1 MKRYIKYII
10 SIFSLSCIASCSIN
24 DEIANPNDGGHM
36 SLRLVSS
43 TMTRAEGDNDNSRNE
58 DKLVSADLYFY
69 ASDGQDSTKNA
80 KWHTK
85 INIEGE
91 VNEKHEITN
100 LTLPSNIMQSV
111 FGNGDS
117 GYLYVIANYP
127 STATALP
134 TYTSGSTEIAN
145 SSIKELA
152 MYEATAQWGPSNAS
166 DKTDDCVQD
175 SFLMA
180 GASAI
185 TKSASNVEGTIYLT
199 RAAAKIEL
207 TITGFNGLPEGG
219 VEDGE
224 GNHWLPDFI
233 THNTDGQEVISIGAF
248 VKLQNAVAN
257 SYVGAPMAAESY
269 EYDETTAAEGF
280 YGYSTRADDGSYSQ
294 LIPFYSYS
302 SDWSATGGAN
312 RASLLLVVPWKKV
325 GTNEGQNCYYEI
337 PIGARD
343 NNLIERNKHYK
354 IGVNVGTLGSFAP
367 STNVKI
373 TPAYITVVDWSTGQ
387 IDVNIAEAKYLVVD
401 QTEIEIFNQNEYSIG
416 YASSHPDKTTVKILS
431 VTRDDMSSEVVG
443 TTTFYSGDGVTSID
457 AGVWDDDEKYK
468 LLKGFNVALQNNMIV
483 FTHDLVNEDEN
494 SSVNAD
500 SYPTSGDFRN
510 VDDYDFAPYYIT
522 LEVSMEVDDNT
533 TFSEQITIIQYP
545 QLYAK
550 ASQNSDYGNGGGYND
565 DHNLMVNAYYC
576 KENTQEYEYKVNTNQ
591 QTFGT
596 APGLWTSGTGT
607 NRNPNMYVVTA
618 TAFSSDSPYF
628 IGDPRQL
635 ENDTDLINATWNH
648 DNNRNTAQ
656 VSIWVNTVDING
668 KTRRLQYYYPTN
680 QERVGNDANNPA
692 SYVTGYMVA
701 PKFRVASSYSVTH
714 NTNSKDLA
722 EKRCASYQE
731 DGYPAGRWR
740 LPTYAEAAFMVK
752 LSNEQKIPPLFNAGT
767 NYWCAHGAF
776 IPASDGT
783 VTLNSTGS
791 AQSVRCVYDEWY
803 WGSGQIANKS
813 TFTWGD
819 KQR

>member
-100 LTLPSNIMQSV
+100 LILPSNIMQSV

-233 THNTDGQEVISIGAF
+233 THNTNGQEVISIGAF

-257 SYVGAPMAAESY
+257 SYVGAPMAAGSY

-401 QTEIEIFNQNEYSIG
+401 QTEIEIFNQTDCAIS
-416 YASSHPDKTTVKILS
+416 YASSHPVTATIDSIVFNSYKLANTRKIKITSSAKTITPTASNLSIADVYTDYDLSYGTVNGAQSITTLPKGNATFGFTHAIPTYYTPRTIYVTVQHTGDESFSEQVKI
-431 VTRDDMSSEVVG
+431 VQYPPIYFIG
-443 TTTFYSGDGVTSID
+443 
-457 AGVWDDDEKYK
+457 EKATGRVY
-468 LLKGFNVALQNNMIV
+468 
-483 FTHDLVNEDEN
+483 
-494 SSVNAD
+494 VNAQAN
-500 SYPTSGDFRN
+500 PTSGSYSGVN
-510 VDDYDFAPYYIT
+510 DDD
-522 LEVSMEVDDNT
+522 
-533 TFSEQITIIQYP
+533 
-545 QLYAK
+545 
-550 ASQNSDYGNGGGYND
+550 GNGIGSIQNPSTVTGKDND
-565 DHNLMVNAYYC
+565 KNNNVNNYDI
-576 KENTQEYEYKVNTNQ
+576 
-591 QTFGT
+591 
-596 APGLWTSGTGT
+596 
-607 NRNPNMYVVTA
+607 YVTVLPSNST
-618 TAFSSDSPYF
+618 YQ
-628 IGDPRQL
+628 IGDPRETSGSTL
-635 ENDTDLINATWNH
+635 SGIDELKNYRKTRTDAVNVIAPAFKIASSRGKTTPVTSANAT
-648 DNNRNTAQ
+648 
-656 VSIWVNTVDING
+656 
-668 KTRRLQYYYPTN
+668 
-680 QERVGNDANNPA
+680 
-692 SYVTGYMVA
+692 
-701 PKFRVASSYSVTH
+701 
-714 NTNSKDLA
+714 
-722 EKRCASYQE
+722 KRCASYQE
-731 DGYPAGRWR
+731 NGFPAGRWR
-740 LPTYAEAAFMVK
+740 VPTPAEIEFIVSRSAGGDIPSLFDGEYWAANGQYFDSDDTK
-752 LSNEQKIPPLFNAGT
+752 L
-767 NYWCAHGAF
+767 H
-776 IPASDGT
+776 
-783 VTLNSTGS
+783 NSTS
-791 AQSVRCVYDEWY
+791 THYVRCVYDVWY
-803 WGSGQIANKS
+803 WGSDKIQGALNKAV
-813 TFTWGD
+813 WGD
-819 KQR
+819 AKDNATLNVENPVN

>member
-1 MKRYIKYII
+1 
-10 SIFSLSCIASCSIN
+10 
-24 DEIANPNDGGHM
+24 M

-69 ASDGQDSTKNA
+69 ASDGQDGDKNA

-111 FGNGDS
+111 FGNGNS

-145 SSIKELA
+145 SSINELK

-185 TKSASNVEGTIYLT
+185 TKSANNVEGTIYLT

-233 THNTDGQEVISIGAF
+233 THNIEGQEATSIGAY

-257 SYVGAPMAAESY
+257 SYVGTPMAAESY
-269 EYDETTAAEGF
+269 EYDETTAADGF

-325 GTNEGQNCYYEI
+325 EDSDVQPCYYEI

-354 IGVNVGTLGSFAP
+354 IGVNVGTLGSFSP
-367 STNVKI
+367 SEKVTI

-387 IDVNIAEAKYLVVD
+387 IDVNIAEARYLVVD
-401 QTEIEIFNQNEYSIG
+401 ENEVVMNNVNSYSIP
-416 YASSHPDKTTVKILS
+416 YASSHPVTLEIIS
-431 VTRDDMSSEVVG
+431 VTKPNFSGKVATTNTYTPTSNNKVEVTPTADTNG
-443 TTTFYSGDGVTSID
+443 RGNTNPF
-457 AGVWDDDEKYK
+457 K
-468 LLKGFNVALQNNMIV
+468 LEDLNKTITLSH
-483 FTHDLVNEDEN
+483 TLVNDNN
-494 SSVNAD
+494 SNA
-500 SYPTSGDFRN
+500 F
-510 VDDYDFAPYYIT
+510 DYAAYTIT
-522 LEVSMEVDDNT
+522 AKIYHTDNT
-533 TFSEQITIIQYP
+533 SFSETITFTQYP
-545 QLYAK
+545 AMYVEAYL
-550 ASQNSDYGNGGGYND
+550 NSDYKNDSNNNNDNANDGYVWVNNGSNLGGV
-565 DHNLMVNAYYC
+565 HGLGSATNA
-576 KENTQEYEYKVNTNQ
+576 
-591 QTFGT
+591 
-596 APGLWTSGTGT
+596 
-607 NRNPNMYVVTA
+607 NPNMYTITT
-618 TAFSSDSPYF
+618 TAFADGTYS
-628 IGDPRQL
+628 IGDPRTTNYDNL
-635 ENDTDLINATWNH
+635 NNWGNGSASAPALYDNAQN
-648 DNNRNTAQ
+648 
-656 VSIWVNTVDING
+656 
-668 KTRRLQYYYPTN
+668 RRLKYYYSTDN
-680 QERVGNDANNPA
+680 SDATEN
-692 SYVTGYMVA
+692 MIA
-701 PKFRVASSYSVTH
+701 PKFRIASSYGVTTDQSYD
-714 NTNSKDLA
+714 NMKR
-722 EKRCASYQE
+722 RCASYQE

-740 LPTYAEAAFMVK
+740 MPTKAEMEYIVL
-752 LSNEQKIPPLFNAGT
+752 LSAKGIIPKLFNDDQDSTTGD
-767 NYWCAHGAF
+767 YWCAHGVAY
-776 IPASDGT
+776 PLRSGGVKLEEGT
-783 VTLNSTGS
+783 SGEH
-791 AQSVRCVYDEWY
+791 AVRCVYDDWY
-803 WGSGQIANKS
+803 WGSERVKS
-813 TFTWGD
+813 TNANTLTVFTWGD
-819 KQR
+819 QPR

>member
-91 VNEKHEITN
+91 VNEEHEITN

-111 FGNGDS
+111 FGNGNS

-233 THNTDGQEVISIGAF
+233 THIIDGQEEISIGAY

-269 EYDETTAAEGF
+269 EYDETTAADGF
-280 YGYSTRADDGSYSQ
+280 YGYSTKADDGSYSQ

-354 IGVNVGTLGSFAP
+354 VGVNVGTLGSFSP
-367 STNVKI
+367 SEKVTI

-387 IDVNIAEAKYLVVD
+387 IDVNIAEARYLVVD
-401 QTEIEIFNQNEYSIG
+401 ENKVVMNNVDSYSVAYATSHDEIATIESIQFYDITGKVARLQTITSFTTSSNGNATTYKFTYSNREYEFVLTYSNGTLSLEHVLQNDI
-416 YASSHPDKTTVKILS
+416 
-431 VTRDDMSSEVVG
+431 
-443 TTTFYSGDGVTSID
+443 
-457 AGVWDDDEKYK
+457 
-468 LLKGFNVALQNNMIV
+468 NVANFDCVPYTIN
-483 FTHDLVNEDEN
+483 VNIHH
-494 SSVNAD
+494 AD
-500 SYPTSGDFRN
+500 SNYADDFSEDIEFVQYPAMYIEAKLNS
-510 VDDYDFAPYYIT
+510 DY
-522 LEVSMEVDDNT
+522 VDDNST
-533 TFSEQITIIQYP
+533 TNDYSHNGYV
-545 QLYAK
+545 YV
-550 ASQNSDYGNGGGYND
+550 NGGDDYGGV
-565 DHNLMVNAYYC
+565 H
-576 KENTQEYEYKVNTNQ
+576 
-591 QTFGT
+591 
-596 APGLWTSGTGT
+596 GLKAA
-607 NRNPNMYVVTA
+607 NKNPNMYVITTTA
-618 TAFSSDSPYF
+618 LSDNTRV
-628 IGDPRQL
+628 IGDPRVTAYNNIPGNSGNWSKSATAISGGSPRQL
-635 ENDTDLINATWNH
+635 TYYLPTDNSSSTYNMI
-648 DNNRNTAQ
+648 
-656 VSIWVNTVDING
+656 
-668 KTRRLQYYYPTN
+668 
-680 QERVGNDANNPA
+680 
-692 SYVTGYMVA
+692 A
-701 PKFRVASSYSVTH
+701 PKFRVASSYGVT
-714 NTNSKDLA
+714 TSGSYADRQR
-722 EKRCASYQE
+722 RCASYQE

-740 LPTYAEAAFMVK
+740 MPTKAELEYIVL
-752 LSNEQKIPPLFNAGT
+752 LSAKGFIPKLFNVSGDSDG
-767 NYWCAHGAF
+767 NDYWSAHGLTE
-776 IPASDGT
+776 PQSDGT
-783 VTLNSTGS
+783 VKITETQTGS
-791 AQSVRCVYDEWY
+791 YSVRCVYDEWY
-803 WGSGQIANKS
+803 WGSEQIANKS

>member
-43 TMTRAEGDNDNSRNE
+43 TMTRATTPGNGVGADVNDNSRNE

-91 VNEKHEITN
+91 VNEEHEITN

-224 GNHWLPDFI
+224 GNRWLPDFSTDI
-233 THNTDGQEVISIGAF
+233 IDGQEVISIGAF

-269 EYDETTAAEGF
+269 KYDETTAADGF

-325 GTNEGQNCYYEI
+325 GTNVGQNCYYEI

-354 IGVNVGTLGSFAP
+354 IGVNVGTLGSFSP
-367 STNVKI
+367 SEKVTI

-387 IDVNIAEAKYLVVD
+387 IDVNIAEARYLVVD
-401 QTEIEIFNQNEYSIG
+401 ENNVVMSNVDSYSVAYATSHDEIATIESIQFYDITGEVARLQTITSFTISSNGNATTYKFTYSNREYEFVLTYSNGTLSLEHVLQNDI
-416 YASSHPDKTTVKILS
+416 
-431 VTRDDMSSEVVG
+431 
-443 TTTFYSGDGVTSID
+443 
-457 AGVWDDDEKYK
+457 
-468 LLKGFNVALQNNMIV
+468 NVANFDCVPYTIN
-483 FTHDLVNEDEN
+483 VNIHH
-494 SSVNAD
+494 AD
-500 SYPTSGDFRN
+500 SNYADDFSEDIEFVQYPAMYIEAKLNS
-510 VDDYDFAPYYIT
+510 DY
-522 LEVSMEVDDNT
+522 VDDNST
-533 TFSEQITIIQYP
+533 T
-545 QLYAK
+545 
-550 ASQNSDYGNGGGYND
+550 NDYSHYGYVYVNGGDNYGGV
-565 DHNLMVNAYYC
+565 HGL
-576 KENTQEYEYKVNTNQ
+576 
-591 QTFGT
+591 T
-596 APGLWTSGTGT
+596 AA
-607 NRNPNMYVVTA
+607 NKNPNMYVITTTA
-618 TAFSSDSPYF
+618 LSDNTRV
-628 IGDPRQL
+628 IGDPRVTVYNNIPDYSGNWSISATAISGGSPRQL
-635 ENDTDLINATWNH
+635 TYYLPTDNSSSTYNMI
-648 DNNRNTAQ
+648 
-656 VSIWVNTVDING
+656 
-668 KTRRLQYYYPTN
+668 
-680 QERVGNDANNPA
+680 
-692 SYVTGYMVA
+692 A
-701 PKFRVASSYSVTH
+701 PKFRVASSYGVT
-714 NTNSKDLA
+714 TSGSYADRQR
-722 EKRCASYQE
+722 RCASYQE

-740 LPTYAEAAFMVK
+740 MPTKAELEYIVL
-752 LSNEQKIPPLFNAGT
+752 LSAKGFIPKLFNVNGDSAG
-767 NYWCAHGAF
+767 NDYWSAHGLTE
-776 IPASDGT
+776 PQSDGT
-783 VTLNSTGS
+783 VKITETQTGS
-791 AQSVRCVYDEWY
+791 YSVRCVYDEWY

>member
-387 IDVNIAEAKYLVVD
+387 IDVNIAEARYLVVD
-401 QTEIEIFNQNEYSIG
+401 ENKVVMNNVDSYSVA
-416 YASSHPDKTTVKILS
+416 YSSSHPVTAVITSIKKPNLMDIPITDISIYSGEGDDS
-431 VTRDDMSSEVVG
+431 VTPEN
-443 TTTFYSGDGVTSID
+443 TISGN
-457 AGVWDDDEKYK
+457 KNP
-468 LLKGFNVALQNNMIV
+468 FNVTVDTENKEIVLSHTLDNNRDSDSFDYYQYTIV
-483 FTHDLVNEDEN
+483 VEVTNSVGMKEVITYTQYPAMYVTPSMNSGYNVNN
-494 SSVNAD
+494 SKGYVYVN
-500 SYPTSGDFRN
+500 STSNNNTSSWYTVAGSLN
-510 VDDYDFAPYYIT
+510 ETTSSSPYMY
-522 LEVSMEVDDNT
+522 V
-533 TFSEQITIIQYP
+533 ITIT
-545 QLYAK
+545 
-550 ASQNSDYGNGGGYND
+550 SFRDN
-565 DHNLMVNAYYC
+565 
-576 KENTQEYEYKVNTNQ
+576 EYI
-591 QTFGT
+591 
-596 APGLWTSGTGT
+596 
-607 NRNPNMYVVTA
+607 
-618 TAFSSDSPYF
+618 
-628 IGDPRQL
+628 IGDPRVL
-635 ENDTDLINATWNH
+635 SIDNLSYNSWVNATALYG
-648 DNNRNTAQ
+648 T
-656 VSIWVNTVDING
+656 SP
-668 KTRRLQYYYPTN
+668 RRLTYYYPTN
-680 QERVGNDANNPA
+680 GTAEYANVIAPRFRICSGYGRLGNG
-692 SYVTGYMVA
+692 ST
-701 PKFRVASSYSVTH
+701 SSLQNAQY
-714 NTNSKDLA
+714 
-722 EKRCASYQE
+722 RCASYQE

-740 LPTYAEAAFMVK
+740 LPTKAELEYIGQLCAE
-752 LSNEQKIPPLFNAGT
+752 SKIPSLFTEGNSYWAATSAYTYQSGSFTET
-767 NYWCAHGAF
+767 NSGRY
-776 IPASDGT
+776 
-783 VTLNSTGS
+783 
-791 AQSVRCVYDEWY
+791 VRCVYDDWY
-803 WGSGQIANKS
+803 WGSEPAVNKT

-819 KQR
+819 QPR

>member
-91 VNEKHEITN
+91 VNEEHEITN

-111 FGNGDS
+111 FGNGNS

-233 THNTDGQEVISIGAF
+233 THIIDDQEVISIGAF

-269 EYDETTAAEGF
+269 EYDETTAADGF
-280 YGYSTRADDGSYSQ
+280 YGYSTKADDGSYSQ

-302 SDWSATGGAN
+302 SNWSDTGGAN
-312 RASLLLVVPWKKV
+312 RASLLLVVPWKRV
-325 GTNEGQNCYYEI
+325 EDGEVQNCYYEI

-354 IGVNVGTLGSFAP
+354 VGVNVGTLGSFSP
-367 STNVKI
+367 SEKVTI

-401 QTEIEIFNQNEYSIG
+401 QTEIEIFNQTDCAIS
-416 YASSHPDKTTVKILS
+416 YASSHPVTATIDSIVFNSYKLANTRKIKITSTTKTITPSATNLSIADVYADYDLSYGTTVTGAQSITTLPKGNATFGFTHAIPTYYTPRTIY
-431 VTRDDMSSEVVG
+431 VTVQH
-443 TTTFYSGDGVTSID
+443 T
-457 AGVWDDDEKYK
+457 DDE
-468 LLKGFNVALQNNMIV
+468 
-483 FTHDLVNEDEN
+483 
-494 SSVNAD
+494 S
-500 SYPTSGDFRN
+500 
-510 VDDYDFAPYYIT
+510 
-522 LEVSMEVDDNT
+522 
-533 TFSEQITIIQYP
+533 FSEQVKIIQYP
-545 QLYAK
+545 PIYFIGEK
-550 ASQNSDYGNGGGYND
+550 ATGRVY
-565 DHNLMVNAYYC
+565 VNAQY
-576 KENTQEYEYKVNTNQ
+576 TT
-591 QTFGT
+591 
-596 APGLWTSGTGT
+596 TGNSIEVT
-607 NRNPNMYVVTA
+607 DDNGNDIGSVRNPSTVV
-618 TAFSSDSPYF
+618 SSDTEENQNENNYDIFVTVLPSNSTYQ
-628 IGDPRQL
+628 IGDPRETTGTTL
-635 ENDTDLINATWNH
+635 SGINELTKYRKTRSDAVNVIAPAFKIASSRGKTTTVRFANAT
-648 DNNRNTAQ
+648 
-656 VSIWVNTVDING
+656 
-668 KTRRLQYYYPTN
+668 
-680 QERVGNDANNPA
+680 
-692 SYVTGYMVA
+692 
-701 PKFRVASSYSVTH
+701 
-714 NTNSKDLA
+714 
-722 EKRCASYQE
+722 KRCASYQE
-731 DGYPAGRWR
+731 NGFPAGRWR
-740 LPTYAEAAFMVK
+740 VPTPAEIEFIVSRSADGDIPSLFDGEYWAANGQYFYSNDKK
-752 LSNEQKIPPLFNAGT
+752 L
-767 NYWCAHGAF
+767 H
-776 IPASDGT
+776 
-783 VTLNSTGS
+783 NSTGS
-791 AQSVRCVYDEWY
+791 NYVRCVYDVWY
-803 WGSGQIANKS
+803 WGSDKIQGALNKAV
-813 TFTWGD
+813 WGD
-819 KQR
+819 AKDNATLNAENPVN